1 VGRANGDGSM
11 SAGWPEPTGDPAAD
25 AIVSG
30 LDGAD
35 ELSPGDEVEAYRTAL
50 DALSRLLEEH
60 PRLPGMP

>member
-1 VGRANGDGSM
+1 MVRGYGDGPV

-35 ELSPGDEVEAYRTAL
+35 ALSPGDEVEAYRTAL
-50 DALSRLLEEH
+50 DALSRLLEEQ
-60 PRLPGMP
+60 PRLPGTP

>member
-1 VGRANGDGSM
+1 VSE
-11 SAGWPEPTGDPAAD
+11 SLPETTGDPAAD

-50 DALSRLLEEH
+50 DALSRLLDEQ
-60 PRLPGMP
+60 PRIPGMP

>member
-1 VGRANGDGSM
+1 VGRANGDGPM
-11 SAGWPEPTGDPAAD
+11 SAGWPEHTGDPAAD
-25 AIVSG
+25 AIVSS